1 LSPLWARHTIKACL
15 DLAETMNAVRV
26 LLAEDGSAMGRQ
38 LRGLLAEQ
46 FEVIGLVQDGA
57 SLVKAAQSMLPDVV
71 VTDIAMPE
79 LNGLE
84 AARRLR
90 RERPVLGVVF
100 ITVHA
105 EPQMVA
111 QAMAL
116 GGCGYVLKSDAGDD
130 LAAAVTAAARG
141 EAFVSRSLSTAL
153 GPVTRG

>member
-1 LSPLWARHTIKACL
+1 
-15 DLAETMNAVRV
+15 MNAVRV

-38 LRGLLAEQ
+38 LRGLLSEQ

-90 RERPVLGVVF
+90 LHRPVLGVVF

-105 EPQMVA
+105 EPQMVE

-116 GGCGYVLKSDAGDD
+116 GPCSYVLKSDAGDD
-130 LAAAVTAAARG
+130 LTLAVLAALRG
-141 EAFVSRSLSTAL
+141 EPFVSRSL
-153 GPVTRG
+153 

>member
-1 LSPLWARHTIKACL
+1 
-15 DLAETMNAVRV
+15 MNAARV

-90 RERPVLGVVF
+90 VQRPVLGVVF
-100 ITVHA
+100 ITVHS
-105 EPQMVA
+105 EPQMVD

-116 GGCGYVLKSDAGDD
+116 GPCSYVLKSDAGDD
-130 LAAAVTAAARG
+130 LTMAVQAALRG
-141 EAFVSRSLSTAL
+141 ERFLSHSL
-153 GPVTRG
+153 

>member
-1 LSPLWARHTIKACL
+1 
-15 DLAETMNAVRV
+15 MNAVRV

-90 RERPVLGVVF
+90 VQRPVLGVVF

-105 EPQMVA
+105 ESQMVDR
-111 QAMAL
+111 AMAL
-116 GGCGYVLKSDAGDD
+116 GPCSYVLKSDAGDD
-130 LAAAVTAAARG
+130 LTLAVHAALRG
-141 EAFVSRSLSTAL
+141 EAFISRSL
-153 GPVTRG
+153 